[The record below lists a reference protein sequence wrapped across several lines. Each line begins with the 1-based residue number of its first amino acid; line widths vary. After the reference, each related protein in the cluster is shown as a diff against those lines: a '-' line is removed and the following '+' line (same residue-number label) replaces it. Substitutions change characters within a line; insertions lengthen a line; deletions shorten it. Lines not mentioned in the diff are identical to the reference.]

1 MRKVLLATTALVAM
15 SVTAAQADVS
25 IGGNISF
32 DVMNESDHVESF
44 NVDGDIVIK
53 GTTTTDSGLTFTAE
67 QQTKSEDS
75 TIDDAFIQIDGEFGT
90 IRMGDTD
97 GTLDRND
104 GVAYTTYHEGKA
116 GRGALDKANM
126 AFTEIGG
133 NTKLISFQS
142 PSFNGVTVYADVAAN
157 GGYSGAGVSY
167 SAGPVKIVAQ
177 KASNVAKA
185 SKEED
190 DKYNRENEL
199 AGKTDATFVGASVS
213 VGGVTVMMAS
223 SVHDAI
229 TGGEAKVK
237 STDFGAAY
245 TMGDITLYGGTAK
258 GSKGTRTDK
267 HTSFGATYTVA
278 PGVTLMAENGN
289 KEVAAVKTDATWLNL
304 KVSF

>member
-32 DVMNESDHVESF
+32 DVMNQSDNVESF

-67 QQTKSEDS
+67 QQTQSQAS
-75 TIDDAFIQIDGEFGT
+75 TIDDAFIQIDGDFGT
-90 IRMGDTD
+90 IRMGNTD
-97 GTLDRND
+97 GALDRND
-104 GVAYTTYHEGKA
+104 GVAYTTYHEGQA

-126 AFTEIGG
+126 AFTAIGG
-133 NTKLISFQS
+133 NADVISFQS
-142 PSFNGVTVYADVAAN
+142 PSFNGVTVYADVTAN

-177 KASNVAKA
+177 KSSNVAKA
-185 SKEED
+185 SAEKAT
-190 DKYNRENEL
+190 KYNRENEL
-199 AGKTDATFVGASVS
+199 AGLTDATFVGASVS

-229 TGGEAKVK
+229 VGGEAKVK

-289 KEVAAVKTDATWLNL
+289 KEVAAVKTDATWVNL

>member
-25 IGGNISF
+25 VGGNISF
-32 DVMNESDHVESF
+32 DVTNESDNVESF

-53 GTTTTDSGLTFTAE
+53 GVVTSDSGLTFTAE
-67 QQTKSEDS
+67 QQTTSEGS
-75 TIDDAFIQIDGEFGT
+75 TIDDAFIQVGGDFGT
-90 IRMGDTD
+90 IRMGNTD

-104 GVAYTTYHEGKA
+104 GVSYTTYHEGLA

-126 AFTEIGG
+126 AYTQIGG
-133 NTKLISFQS
+133 NDTLISFQS
-142 PSFNGVTVYADVAAN
+142 PSFNGVTVYADVTAN

-167 SAGPVKIVAQ
+167 SAGPITVVAQ

-185 SKEED
+185 SAELAT
-190 DKYNRENEL
+190 KYNREDEL
-199 AGKTDATFVGASVS
+199 AGLTDATFVGASVS
-213 VGGVTVMMAS
+213 TGGVTVMMSS

-237 STDFGAAY
+237 STAFGAAY
-245 TMGDITLYGGTAK
+245 TMGDITLYGGTSK

-267 HTSFGATYTVA
+267 QTSFGASYSVA

-289 KEVAAVKTDATWLNL
+289 KEVAAVKTDATWVNL
-304 KVSF
+304 KVAF

>member
-32 DVMNESDHVESF
+32 DVMNQSDNVESF

-53 GTTTTDSGLTFTAE
+53 GTTTSDSGLTFTAE
-67 QQTKSEDS
+67 QQTTSEGS
-75 TIDDAFIQIDGEFGT
+75 AIDDAFIQVDGDFGT
-90 IRMGDTD
+90 IRMGNTD
-97 GTLDRND
+97 GALDRND
-104 GVAYTTYHEGKA
+104 GVAYTTYHEGQA
-116 GRGALDKANM
+116 GRGTLTTASM
-126 AFTEIGG
+126 AFTAIGG
-133 NTKLISFQS
+133 NANVISFQS
-142 PSFNGVTVYADVAAN
+142 PSFNGVTVYADVTAN

-167 SAGPVKIVAQ
+167 SAGPVKVVAQ

-185 SKEED
+185 SAEAAT
-190 DKYNRENEL
+190 KYNREDEL
-199 AGKTDATFVGASVS
+199 AGSTDATFVGASVS

-267 HTSFGATYTVA
+267 HTSFGASYSVA

-289 KEVAAVKTDATWLNL
+289 KEVAAVKTDATWVNL

>member
-25 IGGNISF
+25 VSGNISF
-32 DVMNESDHVESF
+32 DVMNESDNVESF
-44 NVDGDIVIK
+44 NVDGDIVIQ

-67 QQTKSEDS
+67 QQTTSEGS
-75 TIDDAFIQIDGEFGT
+75 SIDDAFIAVSGDFGT
-90 IRMGDTD
+90 IRMGNTD
-97 GTLDRND
+97 GALDRND
-104 GVAYTTYHEGKA
+104 GVAYTNYHEGKA

-126 AFTEIGG
+126 AYTAIGG
-133 NTKLISFQS
+133 NDTVISFQS
-142 PSFNGVTVYADVAAN
+142 PSFNGVTVYADVTAN
-157 GGYSGAGVSY
+157 GGYSGAGITY
-167 SAGPVKIVAQ
+167 SAGPVTVTAQ
-177 KASNVAKA
+177 KASNVSKA
-185 SKEED
+185 SAEAAT
-190 DKYNRENEL
+190 KYNREDEL
-199 AGKTDATFVGASVS
+199 AGLTDATFVGASVS
-213 VGGVTVMMAS
+213 VGGVTVMMGS

-245 TMGDITLYGGTAK
+245 TMGDFTLYGGTGK

-289 KEVAAVKTDATWLNL
+289 KEVAAVKTDATWVNL
-304 KVSF
+304 KVAF